1 MCRLMLMI
9 LRSVNME
16 FVQVDYVQQL
26 SVCRFSSWLS
36 PGCWIKEDAAVTN
49 HVGAQLL
56 CV

>member
-1 MCRLMLMI
+1 MI
-9 LRSVNME
+9 LHSVSME

-36 PGCWIKEDAAVTN
+36 PGCWFKEAAAVTS